1 MKKRTK
7 LAYLLNTIAVLLTF
21 VIMKGMMDAGVIG
34 RYWQGVLIVVCINIV
49 LAVSLN
55 LATGVL
61 GQIALGHAGFMSI
74 GAYTA
79 ALVSKSA
86 ADPGMGTYVLALV
99 AGGMMAAFVGLIVGL
114 PALRLKGDYLAI
126 VTLGFAEI
134 IRVIIEYL
142 NITGGAQGLRGI
154 PRTTTLPIAFWLMV
168 IVVFFMFTL
177 GRSRQGRAIIAIRED
192 EIAAEAS
199 GINTIYYKT
208 LAFVVAAF
216 FAGIAGGMYAHY
228 VGLLNAKT
236 FGFMKSVEIL
246 VYVVLGGMGSF
257 TGSIVAAILLTL
269 LPELLRQFASYRM
282 LVYSAILILMM
293 IFKPSGIFGRYE
305 FSLIQS
311 PKDFVAWI
319 KRKLHKQ
326 SDNPLE
332 KGADVDGNHTKGD

>member
-1 MKKRTK
+1 MNAKRTK
-7 LAYLLNTIAVLLTF
+7 LAYLLNIIAVILVF
-21 VIMKGMMDAGVIG
+21 VIMQTMIASGTIG
-34 RYWQGVLIVVCINIV
+34 RYWQGVLVVVCINIV

-55 LATGVL
+55 LTTGVL

-79 ALVSKSA
+79 ALISKSI
-86 ADPGMGTYVLALV
+86 ADPNMLTYAGALIC
-99 AGGMMAAFVGLIVGL
+99 GGLMAALVGLIVGL

-142 NITGGAQGLRGI
+142 NVTGGAQGLRSI
-154 PRTTTLPIAFWLMV
+154 PKMTTLPVAFWVMV

-199 GINTIYYKT
+199 GVNTIYYKT
-208 LAFVVAAF
+208 MAFVVAAF
-216 FAGIAGGMYAHY
+216 FAGIAGGMYGHY

-246 VYVVLGGMGSF
+246 VFVVLGGMGSF

-269 LPELLRQFASYRM
+269 LPEFLRQFANYRM
-282 LVYSAILILMM
+282 LIYSLVLVLMM
-293 IFKPSGIFGRYE
+293 IFKPTGIFGRYE
-305 FSLIQS
+305 FSLVQS
-311 PKDFVAWI
+311 PRDFVNWV
-319 KRKLHKQ
+319 KRKLNK
-326 SDNPLE
+326 NK
-332 KGADVDGNHTKGD
+332 KGAEADGNHSKGD

>member
-1 MKKRTK
+1 MKRTK
-7 LAYLLNTIAVLLTF
+7 LAYLLNIIAVLLMF
-21 VIMKGMMDAGVIG
+21 VIMQTMMANGVIG
-34 RYWQGVLIVVCINIV
+34 RYWQGVLVVVCINIV

-55 LATGVL
+55 LTTGVL

-79 ALVSKSA
+79 ALISKSVVE
-86 ADPGMGTYVLALV
+86 PTMLTYAVALI
-99 AGGMMAAFVGLIVGL
+99 AGGMMAALVGLIVGL

-142 NITGGAQGLRGI
+142 SITGGAQGLRSI
-154 PRTTTLPIAFWLMV
+154 PKMTTLPIAFWITV

-208 LAFVVAAF
+208 MAFVVAAF
-216 FAGIAGGMYAHY
+216 FAGIAGGMYGHY

-246 VYVVLGGMGSF
+246 VFVVLGGMGSF
-257 TGSIVAAILLTL
+257 TGSIVAALFLTI
-269 LPELLRQFASYRM
+269 LPELLREFSNYRM
-282 LVYSAILILMM
+282 LIYSAILVLMM

-305 FSLIQS
+305 FSMIQS
-311 PKDFVAWI
+311 PKDFVEWI
-319 KRKLHKQ
+319 KRKFTKK
-326 SDNPLE
+326 SKE
-332 KGADVDGNHTKGD
+332 GKADGNHTKSD

>member
-1 MKKRTK
+1 MNAKRTK
-7 LAYLLNTIAVLLTF
+7 LAYLLNIISVILVF
-21 VIMKGMMDAGVIG
+21 VIMQGMISNGTIG

-55 LATGVL
+55 LTTGVL

-79 ALVSKSA
+79 ALVSKSM
-86 ADPGMGTYVLALV
+86 ADPNMLTYVLALIC
-99 AGGMMAAFVGLIVGL
+99 GGLMAALVGLIVGL

-142 NITGGAQGLRGI
+142 NITGGAQGLRSI
-154 PRTTTLPIAFWLMV
+154 PKMTTLPVAFWVMV

-199 GINTIYYKT
+199 GVNTIYYKT
-208 LAFVVAAF
+208 MAFVVAAF
-216 FAGIAGGMYAHY
+216 FAGIAGGMYGHY

-246 VYVVLGGMGSF
+246 VFVVLGGMGSF

-269 LPELLRQFASYRM
+269 LPEFLRQFANYRM
-282 LVYSAILILMM
+282 LIYSLVLVLMM
-293 IFKPSGIFGRYE
+293 IFKPTGIFGRYE
-305 FSLIQS
+305 FSLVQS
-311 PKDFVAWI
+311 PRDFVNWV
-319 KRKLHKQ
+319 KRKLNK
-326 SDNPLE
+326 NK
-332 KGADVDGNHTKGD
+332 KGAEADGNHSKGD